1 MSPRANRR
9 LLVAPEL
16 FVVEL
21 ADRTVRALL
30 RALRLQ
36 HPELDRD
43 PAPEHVPILLGRA
56 RAILKPARDLR
67 RALANYRRAVDAHID
82 DLHRDDLPF

>member
-9 LLVAPEL
+9 LLVVPEL

-21 ADRTVRALL
+21 ADRAVRALL

-36 HPELDRD
+36 HPELGRD
-43 PAPEHVPILLGRA
+43 PPPEHAPILFGRA
-56 RAILKPARDLR
+56 RAILQPARDLR

-82 DLHRDDLPF
+82 DQRDDLPF